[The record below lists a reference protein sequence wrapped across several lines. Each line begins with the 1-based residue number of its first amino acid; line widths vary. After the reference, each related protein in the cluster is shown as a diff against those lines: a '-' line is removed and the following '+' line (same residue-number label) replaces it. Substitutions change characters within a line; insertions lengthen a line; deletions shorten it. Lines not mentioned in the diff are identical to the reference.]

1 MSNVVPLLSECHDMV
16 SQNTVHE
23 CKYSRGSRKVEHE
36 YDSVRVLRIFFIQ
49 CQITAKSETPVFH
62 CEFSTETSV
71 HLRYHVKA
79 NHYDSKCEICGKK
92 FLNDMGLKTHQE
104 RTHGSGGNLNCKI
117 CNKTINGQLQT
128 LRNHELV
135 CDGRSSEAKSVF
147 AINSECRLD
156 KVQTK
161 GLCNTD
167 RKTFPGKVVIGFM
180 KFVVLK
186 LFIAKPCLE
195 RTV

>member
-1 MSNVVPLLSECHDMV
+1 
-16 SQNTVHE
+16 
-23 CKYSRGSRKVEHE
+23 
-36 YDSVRVLRIFFIQ
+36 
-49 CQITAKSETPVFH
+49 
-62 CEFSTETSV
+62 
-71 HLRYHVKA
+71 
-79 NHYDSKCEICGKK
+79 
-92 FLNDMGLKTHQE
+92 MGLKTHQE

-161 GLCNTD
+161 GLCNMD
-167 RKTFPGKVVIGFM
+167 RKSSYRFYEICCVETFHRQAVFGTYRLK
-180 KFVVLK
+180 KFISS
-186 LFIAKPCLE
+186 F
-195 RTV
+195 T